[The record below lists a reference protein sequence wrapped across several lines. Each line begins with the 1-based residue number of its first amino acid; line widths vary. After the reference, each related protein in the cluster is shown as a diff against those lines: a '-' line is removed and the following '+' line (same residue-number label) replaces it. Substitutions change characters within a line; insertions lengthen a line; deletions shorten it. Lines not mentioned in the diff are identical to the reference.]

1 MRGRLLNFPDSD
13 DDGFGDFFRVMQPR
27 LSYALAAA
35 YGFEVGHESAAD
47 ALTYA
52 WENWSKVRSMDNP
65 GGFLYRVG
73 QSKAR
78 RYRRPSSLFPAVS
91 DLGIPDVEPGLP
103 RALELLSPAQRV
115 AVVLVHVMGWTA
127 TEAADLTGVDRS
139 TIRRHCE
146 RGLSKLRSELGVKTN
161 G

>member
-1 MRGRLLNFPDSD
+1 MNDRDPDG
-13 DDGFGDFFRVMQPR
+13 DGFAEFFRVMQPR
-27 LSYALAAA
+27 LSYSLAAA
-35 YGFEVGHESAAD
+35 YGFEVGHEATAD

-52 WENWSKVRSMDNP
+52 WENWSKVRALDNP

-78 RYRRPSSLFPAVS
+78 RYRRSTGLFPAVS
-91 DLGIPDVEPGLP
+91 EQGMPDIEPGLP
-103 RALELLSPAQRV
+103 RALSVLSPAQRV
-115 AVVLVHVMGWTA
+115 AVVLIHVMGWSI
-127 TEAADLTGVDRS
+127 TEAAELIGVDRS

-146 RGLSKLRSELGVKTN
+146 RGLSKLRFELGVKSY